1 MQTIRFVQ
9 KKIEEEAQI
18 FGALADPTRLK
29 LVKLLCRQHVPD
41 ALCVNA
47 LAGLLGVSQSAV
59 SQHLKVLKNIRLV
72 KGERR
77 GYHVHYYI
85 DRRVL
90 ERYHNLVAET
100 LITKKSSEKQT
111 CEKLN
116 TIRRNKHVSVK
127 RMRM

>member
-1 MQTIRFVQ
+1 MQIEELIQ
-9 KKIEEEAQI
+9 KNIEEEAEV

-29 LVKLLCRQHVPD
+29 LVKLLCCQRVPD

-77 GYHVHYYI
+77 GYHIHYSV
-85 DRRVL
+85 DREAL
-90 ERYHNLVAET
+90 ERYHNLVVGT
-100 LITKKSSEKQT
+100 LIIEESSKEQA
-111 CEKLN
+111 CEN
-116 TIRRNKHVSVK
+116 SCPIRRKKNVSP
-127 RMRM
+127 R